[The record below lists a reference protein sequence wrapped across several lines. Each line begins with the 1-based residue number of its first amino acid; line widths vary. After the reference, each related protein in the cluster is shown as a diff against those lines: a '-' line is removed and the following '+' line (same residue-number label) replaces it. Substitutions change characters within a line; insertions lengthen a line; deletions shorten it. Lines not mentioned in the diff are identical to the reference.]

1 MGIMEALD
9 NITDE
14 LNRVADKLTTGYE
27 QYKETGDL
35 SSLGNINL
43 NNSTDNISIS
53 NRQYNRDE
61 RMLETDTSKFSTSEE
76 YTGYIGKWIANTGL
90 FSDIQIENFVR
101 ASLVSKEQTSNYIIV
116 GILSVA
122 ELRDTLERIR
132 QSIVNGEQREIV
144 VMSYNNY
151 IGEQLKDISM
161 LGVQLVGIDEIL
173 EINHAIELGLR
184 NLPYVAFNRILFVN
198 KLAYELNKKYKC
210 KVDCGHFDYTNQGM
224 SNNNIDTSKSS
235 SVSLKKENK

>member
-14 LNRVADKLTTGYE
+14 LNRVADKLTTGHE

-43 NNSTDNISIS
+43 NNSNDNISIS
-53 NRQYNRDE
+53 NRQCNRDE
-61 RMLETDTSKFSTSEE
+61 RMLETDTSVFNTSEE

-90 FSDIQIENFVR
+90 FTDIQIDNFVR

-116 GILSVA
+116 GILSVT
-122 ELRDTLERIR
+122 ELGDTLERVR
-132 QSIVNGEQREIV
+132 QSLVNGEQREIV
-144 VMSYNNY
+144 IMSYNNY
-151 IGEQLKDISM
+151 MNEQLKNINM
-161 LGVQLVGIDEIL
+161 LGVQLVGINEIL

-210 KVDCGHFDYTNQGM
+210 NIDCGHFDYASQGI
-224 SNNNIDTSKSS
+224 SNNSTATSKSNPI
-235 SVSLKKENK
+235 SLKKTSE